1 MERENQSKFEI
12 LLPASFLWFIVAV
25 QAVPY
30 WYNQSQR
37 AAKPCCATSKT
48 KLHSLQKRKPTIKS
62 MDSASGNV
70 FIYLELCKN
79 SSGLIYLKSVSLIT
93 R

>member
-37 AAKPCCATSKT
+37 AAKPCCAISKT
-48 KLHSLQKRKPTIKS
+48 NFSSILSKKENLQLNPWTVLVE
-62 MDSASGNV
+62 MYL
-70 FIYLELCKN
+70 FI
-79 SSGLIYLKSVSLIT
+79 
-93 R
+93 